1 LGVTNQVYACYYA
14 KPPAK
19 TDVQWD
25 DKKMIVTV
33 GRSEAI
39 ECVIDEISD
48 TNLVLP
54 GYDLQN
60 EKVDTAIEHF
70 TNIAAEKAENKSGNQ
85 FIIYVDTGPDH
96 FLHAKI
102 YADIASGGAEYLP
115 AGGSAQP
122 ITNPRV
128 TRTKSGIYVVNSS
141 NKFARTGSSRNR
153 TGNRNR
159 R

>member
-1 LGVTNQVYACYYA
+1 
-14 KPPAK
+14 
-19 TDVQWD
+19 
-25 DKKMIVTV
+25 MIVTV

-70 TNIAAEKAENKSGNQ
+70 TNIAAEKAESKSGNQ
-85 FIIYVDTGPDH
+85 FILYVNTGPDH

-115 AGGSAQP
+115 AGGSAAP
-122 ITNPRV
+122 IVNPRI
-128 TRTKSGIYVVNSS
+128 TRTKSGIYIPQRSD
-141 NKFARTGSSRNR
+141 KFATNGRPRNR
-153 TGNRNR
+153 IGRKR